1 LLPRHEQHEANEA
14 RRKRAVTPQE
24 EKDLLLRVAV
34 RIAQTQLEKGGIIP
48 FGATLGKGRDVQLL
62 IPNSAK
68 GNMTIEIVDAY
79 WRKQMARA
87 IEAGNVKALC
97 TVADVRV
104 TDTQGK
110 LVPGVFIHI
119 EHFAGVAEELLYHYA
134 KDENAA
140 ITFLEVK
147 REATIPQYFASLP
160 DPSRN

>member
-1 LLPRHEQHEANEA
+1 L
-14 RRKRAVTPQE
+14 TPLE

-34 RIAQTQLEKGGIIP
+34 RVALTQLEKGGILP
-48 FGATLGKGRDVQLL
+48 FGATLGAGRDVQLL

-79 WRKQMARA
+79 WRRQMAKA
-87 IEAGNVKALC
+87 IEGGNVKALC

-104 TDTQGK
+104 TDSEGK
-110 LVPGVFIHI
+110 LVPGVFVHV
-119 EHFAGVAEELLYHYA
+119 EHSAGDAEELLYHYA

-140 ITFLEVK
+140 ITFLEIK
-147 REATIPQYFASLP
+147 REATTPQYFASLP

>member
-1 LLPRHEQHEANEA
+1 M
-14 RRKRAVTPQE
+14 TPLE

-34 RIAQTQLEKGGIIP
+34 RVAQTQLEKGGIIP
-48 FGATLGKGRDVQLL
+48 FGATLGEGRDVQLL

-79 WRKQMARA
+79 WRKQMAKA

-104 TDTQGK
+104 TDDRGK

-119 EHFAGVAEELLYHYA
+119 EHSAGDAEELLYHYA
-134 KDENAA
+134 KDDNTTV
-140 ITFLEVK
+140 TFIEVK
-147 REATIPQYFASLP
+147 REPTILQYFISTNDA
-160 DPSRN
+160 SRN